1 VAAPVGTSRFVPVD
15 GTAVRGAA
23 FLLAV
28 AVAATAVTWALRPD
42 RLPLVADARTY
53 ELELAAPLVSPADAI
68 VLYDEGAHLFV
79 DTRALEPGSAPT
91 IPGALPIRAE
101 TFDDDL
107 FVLFDFLTTAD
118 PLVLFGDGDLLATNT
133 IASRLADKGYLDLR
147 ILDGGL
153 EAWRRAGGEIR
164 EADGGSR

>member
-1 VAAPVGTSRFVPVD
+1 MTRSSASSRFVPLD
-15 GTAVRGAA
+15 GAAFREAA
-23 FLLAV
+23 FLLLV
-28 AVAATAVTWALRPD
+28 TVVATAATWALRTD

-79 DTRALEPGSAPT
+79 DTRDLEPGSAPT
-91 IPGALPIRAE
+91 IPGALPIRAA

-107 FVLFDFLTTAD
+107 YELFDFMTTAD

-133 IASRLADKGYLDLR
+133 IASRLFDKGYLDLL

-153 EAWRRAGGEIR
+153 EAWRKGGGEIR
-164 EADGGSR
+164 EADGGSP